1 MKERFRNP
9 HTFDMNNYYSGLICV
24 IGGFDQ
30 DRDDHEKRNSFQQN
44 KEKASYKLDWSFLKS
59 SAENKKDS
67 SQPGQTTLLKRIET

>member
-1 MKERFRNP
+1 MNKRFRNP

-24 IGGFDQ
+24 IGGSDQ
-30 DRDDHEKRNSFQQN
+30 DRDDHEKRNSTQQK

-67 SQPGQTTLLKRIET
+67 SLPN